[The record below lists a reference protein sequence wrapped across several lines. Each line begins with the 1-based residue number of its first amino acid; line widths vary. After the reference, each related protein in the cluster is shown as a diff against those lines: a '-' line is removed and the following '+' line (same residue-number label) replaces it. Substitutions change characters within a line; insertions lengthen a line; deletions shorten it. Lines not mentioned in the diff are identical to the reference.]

1 MRAGQQC
8 NFPNTVSSRS
18 RAAGSQQVCNSPLT
32 VWKRSLWPTKRVK
45 SLALPTDSHRQREMP
60 SLKCKWGV
68 LQAGSTK
75 LAELFLSHLL
85 GGTSRSSSRWER
97 WICGVPPTSTQTK
110 AAAVLHLTP
119 FPGVKGVVF
128 KSFPPHYPRA
138 SGTQPCDITE
148 ADCPISPRALCALGC
163 WVPQSLLW
171 SLSLFHLFYTCL
183 CRYIETNCFV
193 FSCLQESLIS
203 VRPLLPITPVTHHW
217 RQEHRDC
224 RKIYIYI
231 YIHNW
236 IQFYV
241 FKFRKNASHIHTKIH
256 QENTRGKTLPTARN
270 TQKSTV
276 IATVTFFWGVYSIE
290 ETSLCTGESQILQL
304 IFLCQLVW
312 IKSVKFLLL
321 KKCME

>member
-1 MRAGQQC
+1 M
-8 NFPNTVSSRS
+8 
-18 RAAGSQQVCNSPLT
+18 
-32 VWKRSLWPTKRVK
+32 
-45 SLALPTDSHRQREMP
+45 
-60 SLKCKWGV
+60 
-68 LQAGSTK
+68 
-75 LAELFLSHLL
+75 
-85 GGTSRSSSRWER
+85 
-97 WICGVPPTSTQTK
+97 
-110 AAAVLHLTP
+110 
-119 FPGVKGVVF
+119 VF
-128 KSFPPHYPRA
+128 KSFPPHYPGA
-138 SGTQPCDITE
+138 SGTQPCDITVWTRLSHFSQSTLCTGVL
-148 ADCPISPRALCALGC
+148 CPSVIPL
-163 WVPQSLLW
+163 VP
-171 SLSLFHLFYTCL
+171 LSFHLLYTCL

-193 FSCLQESLIS
+193 FSCLQESQIS

-241 FKFRKNASHIHTKIH
+241 FKFRKNAPHIHTKIH

-304 IFLCQLVW
+304 IFPCQLVW
-312 IKSVKFLLL
+312 IKSVKLLLL